1 MLPIHY
7 AALKGYLSIVEL
19 LLKFEES
26 KNGEE
31 GLRESVNA
39 CQIDNLTP
47 VLYACHSGSMHILQL
62 LLEAGGDINVMSK
75 KGVTA
80 LHLAA
85 AGGHVQVVQF
95 LINEKNL
102 DPNCKSHASHSK
114 PIHVASSGG
123 HLEIIKFM
131 VEEVNCDPCERDK
144 NSEDCLSLAI
154 KSKKKDVAN
163 YLIKTGKFDLLQVLE
178 LKGFNYF
185 AYALVK
191 G

>member
-1 MLPIHY
+1 M
-7 AALKGYLSIVEL
+7 
-19 LLKFEES
+19 
-26 KNGEE
+26 
-31 GLRESVNA
+31 
-39 CQIDNLTP
+39 
-47 VLYACHSGSMHILQL
+47 
-62 LLEAGGDINVMSK
+62 
-75 KGVTA
+75 
-80 LHLAA
+80 
-85 AGGHVQVVQF
+85 
-95 LINEKNL
+95 INEKNL